1 MSRSVEELLKKDFNG
16 QTIEEHLLKVI
27 STLVTRS
34 SSDAYANFE
43 VVSRFIKEGKQP
55 QDMGQCPGL
64 KDALDKTFASMK
76 MPGAGAEEGE
86 GGDVKLCGVPD
97 VAWEM
102 DKLKWAS
109 VGFSEPE
116 SFAIACSL
124 RQLATVEGLEQV
136 RFWGKILGTKQDYYV
151 AEGKAPFAGE
161 DLADDIE
168 KPGEKGLNFY
178 TYWVTTSMYSVATD
192 WVMLPL
198 ATKDLVRQ
206 ARKVKKLF
214 TGDLEA
220 PVITHPHFAGVEK
233 HLLRTQIAR
242 ISAGTVLAPKGYF
255 KIEGEG
261 EEAAVVPA
269 GPAGEGEEG
278 GYTFPLAKELA
289 SPDMWVHA
297 REHIF
302 KTGKTTAE
310 PKPEEEGEGEDGG
323 AALKRYEENVLSDP
337 VVAPIRQV
345 SEDAVPTGPS
355 WSVTA
360 SYDPTERA
368 KLVPGEEGEPATE
381 VVSSYQV
388 VAVKSLRWL
397 GATCVYQDA
406 HFVNIYCGY
415 GWPQGTFFPCAPEP
429 VLDDV
434 ADPESHFEP
443 NPETEPVPVQEE
455 APAEG

>member
-1 MSRSVEELLKKDFNG
+1 LVWTVFLVC
-16 QTIEEHLLKVI
+16 QVI

-34 SSDAYANFE
+34 PSDAYANFE
-43 VVSRFIKEGKQP
+43 VVSRFIKEGAKP
-55 QDMGQCPGL
+55 KEMGQCPGL

-109 VGFSEPE
+109 VGFSDAE
-116 SFAIACSL
+116 SYAVACSL
-124 RQLATVEGLEQV
+124 RQLATVEGIEQV
-136 RFWGKILGTKQDYYV
+136 RFWGKILGTKKDYYV
-151 AEGKAPFAGE
+151 AEGKAPFEGE
-161 DLADDIE
+161 DLPEDME

-178 TYWVTTSMYSVATD
+178 TYWVTTDMYSVAAD
-192 WVMLPL
+192 WVKLPL
-198 ATKDLVRQ
+198 ADANLVRQ

-220 PVITHPHFAGVEK
+220 RVITHPHFDGLEK

-242 ISAGTVLAPKGYF
+242 ISAGTILAPKGYF

-261 EEAAVVPA
+261 EDAQVVAA
-269 GPAGEGEEG
+269 GPPGEGEEG
-278 GYTFPLAKELA
+278 GYTFPLAKDVA

-302 KTGKTTAE
+302 KTGKTTPE
-310 PKPEEEGEGEDGG
+310 PKPEEEGEGDEGN
-323 AALKRYEENVLSDP
+323 AALKRYEERLLNDP
-337 VVAPIRQV
+337 VVPPIRQISDDEV
-345 SEDAVPTGPS
+345 VVGPA
-355 WSVTA
+355 WSVTT
-360 SYDPTERA
+360 SYDPTERT
-368 KLVPGEEGEPATE
+368 KLVPGEEEGAPPTE

-388 VAVKSLRWL
+388 VAVKSQRWL
-397 GATCVYQDA
+397 GGVTVYQDA
-406 HFVNIYCGY
+406 HFVNLYCGY
-415 GWPQGTFFPCAPEP
+415 GWPQGTYFPCAPEP
-429 VLDDV
+429 VLDD
-434 ADPESHFEP
+434 APDPECHREP
-443 NPETEPVPVQEE
+443 NPEEEPVPVQEE